1 MNERNPYESDDTV
14 DIPDFSSIKVND
26 DDIDRSVFKMND
38 DIPSCNE
45 PEFDDDYY
53 DDEEDE
59 GRSIN
64 KTNVIMIAI
73 MVVLVGVTA
82 PMFIS
87 HIHKARVAKDWA
99 NLRSYYTEAQADFI
113 STGEANSTIYKDLN
127 IPDNWKRTEIE
138 YLDGTKVK
146 LLAGYFAVTMDTS
159 GNGYH
164 IAYQCNEYK
173 AIGDKHQD
181 CTLVLGATN

>member
-1 MNERNPYESDDTV
+1 MIKLTNSFTAKIKKKNPHGTDSG
-14 DIPDFSSIKVND
+14 FSLVELL
-26 DDIDRSVFKMND
+26 V
-38 DIPSCNE
+38 
-45 PEFDDDYY
+45 
-53 DDEEDE
+53 
-59 GRSIN
+59 
-64 KTNVIMIAI
+64 VIAI

-173 AIGDKHQD
+173 TIGDKHQD

>member
-1 MNERNPYESDDTV
+1 MIKLTNSFTEKIKKKKPHGKDRG
-14 DIPDFSSIKVND
+14 FSLTELLV
-26 DDIDRSVFKMND
+26 V
-38 DIPSCNE
+38 
-45 PEFDDDYY
+45 
-53 DDEEDE
+53 
-59 GRSIN
+59 
-64 KTNVIMIAI
+64 VAI

-82 PMFIS
+82 PMLIS

-99 NLRSYYTEAQADFI
+99 NLRSYYMEAQADFI
-113 STGEANSTIYKDLN
+113 STGEINPVIYKDIDVN
-127 IPDNWKRTEIE
+127 ETFFEQRREIE

-146 LLAGYFAVTMDTS
+146 LQAGYFAVAVDDA

-181 CTLVLGATN
+181 CSLVLGAID